1 MNDLLMLAMLLDG
14 PKYGYQLK
22 REAGWIMGRQALH
35 NNVVYPLLRK
45 FLDQKWVSNKEVP
58 GERGQTRQQ
67 YALTAEGRRYLF
79 ERLNAFSDGDASS
92 EEAFNLRVG
101 LFPGLKPEVRESIL
115 SLRQNYLQMRDGKL
129 QALQG
134 NMELG
139 KFGTEIVS
147 HMRKQIEMELDW
159 VQHLRRISKTITDRR
174 VS

>member
-1 MNDLLMLAMLLDG
+1 MLAMMLDG

-22 REAGWIMGRQALH
+22 REAGWIMGQQALH
-35 NNVVYPLLRK
+35 NNIVYPLLRK
-45 FLDQKWVSNKEVP
+45 FLEQKWVTKKEVP

-79 ERLNAFSDGDASS
+79 ERLNAFSDADASS

-101 LFPGLKPEVRESIL
+101 LFPGLKPEVRESVL
-115 SLRQNYLQMRDGKL
+115 GLRENYLERRDEKL
-129 QALQG
+129 KTLQR

-139 KFGTEIVS
+139 KLGGEIVA

-174 VS
+174 IS